1 MRLLIDGDACPDRQ
15 KVIELALHYGVE
27 VLLFIDFA
35 HVIEDERIQIIMCE
49 VGKDSVD
56 QMILSYLQEGDLLI
70 SQDYGLAS
78 ILIDKIFGI
87 INPSGFRYTKWNID
101 TLMFQRHMSAKERA
115 SGKRTKGPKKR
126 EDNQDKIFREILEQI
141 VKQLAVRK

>member
-78 ILIDKIFGI
+78 LALLKKVTIL
-87 INPSGFRYTKWNID
+87 
-101 TLMFQRHMSAKERA
+101 HV
-115 SGKRTKGPKKR
+115 SGKRIT
-126 EDNQDKIFREILEQI
+126 EDNINNLLTSRYLGHLSRKQQNQDQQKVHVLQEHVQKYNDRLLRHHTYK
-141 VKQLAVRK
+141 VL

>member
-56 QMILSYLQEGDLLI
+56 QEGDLLI

-78 ILIDKIFGI
+78 LALLKNVTIL
-87 INPSGFRYTKWNID
+87 
-101 TLMFQRHMSAKERA
+101 HV
-115 SGKRTKGPKKR
+115 SGKRITEDNINNLLTSRYLGHLSRKQHKHVKGPKKR
-126 EDNQDKIFREILEQI
+126 NYKTSQFFLRELEKIFIENKINEEKAILE
-141 VKQLAVRK
+141 

>member
-49 VGKDSVD
+49 VG
-56 QMILSYLQEGDLLI
+56 DLLI

-78 ILIDKIFGI
+78 LALLKNVTIL
-87 INPSGFRYTKWNID
+87 
-101 TLMFQRHMSAKERA
+101 HV
-115 SGKRTKGPKKR
+115 SGKRITEDNINNLLTSRYLGHLSRKQHKHVKGSKKR
-126 EDNQDKIFREILEQI
+126 NYRTTQFFLRELEKIFIENKINEKKAILE
-141 VKQLAVRK
+141 

>member
-56 QMILSYLQEGDLLI
+56 QMIQVLVCL
-70 SQDYGLAS
+70 
-78 ILIDKIFGI
+78 K
-87 INPSGFRYTKWNID
+87 T
-101 TLMFQRHMSAKERA
+101 M
-115 SGKRTKGPKKR
+115 
-126 EDNQDKIFREILEQI
+126 EILENKNKAMLDVYSSI
-141 VKQLAVRK
+141 AFSSFILFSISRHDCLASATPLIFPSSSIPKTMVPPS